1 MKKNI
6 VVKTE
11 KNIEMMAD
19 YLGVN
24 MDRTSIINDNK
35 EAGLYVNELSYA
47 VGVNARGQK
56 NPRTEG
62 TPESV
67 AAAYEK
73 NVSRANEIAKSK
85 VNFNSPQATVWNA
98 KVLKEVREFINDL
111 IEYNKTEVNLK
122 INLRLM
128 EQFLNDYFPE
138 IKEDDYYVADGNT
151 ICQLIEDIH
160 EKVESGD
167 LSSDAMKKIAKYYD
181 KEKLKV
187 ILYTENVF
195 ESPLPET
202 DAKYGLEY
210 GCKCIQLINL
220 LAMYNHKSWTA
231 YNYEKF
237 YLNFIRLICLFVHKE
252 FKAIP
257 NYANKSMFEL
267 VNAMICLFLPDVKK
281 LDVTPD
287 DLSRTCLLV
296 IKAVTNQTA
305 KACRKNKEDV
315 AKDRQ
320 ISNAFFGQKGYN
332 SILNTITSSY
342 LTLSN
347 FSVGMGHVQEWCNS
361 VVRLQ
366 AQTRLMEEYNVPSNR
381 DRTFGVKVVFENKD
395 ILEKKE
401 NICSKIIKG
410 IHPDKI
416 CELYLDYEKAIKD
429 ALIIYYKNDTPIRPL
444 DNANTEEL
452 LTLADD
458 LYEKDIEKAKILYN
472 RFSVLLGGAE

>member
-1 MKKNI
+1 MKNV

-11 KNIEMMAD
+11 KNIEMMAN
-19 YLGVN
+19 YLGIN
-24 MDRTSIINDNK
+24 MDRASIINDNK

-47 VGVNARGQK
+47 VGVNTRGQK

-62 TPESV
+62 IPESV
-67 AAAYEK
+67 AEAYEK
-73 NVSRANEIAKSK
+73 NLIRANELAKSK
-85 VNFNSPQATVWNA
+85 VNFNQPQATVWNA
-98 KVLKEVREFINDL
+98 KVLKEVREFISEL

-122 INLRLM
+122 INPRLM
-128 EQFLNDYFPE
+128 EQFLNDYFPA
-138 IKEDDYYVADGNT
+138 INEDDYYVADGNT

-160 EKVESGD
+160 NKVESGV
-167 LSSDAMKKIAKYYD
+167 LASDAMKKIAKYYD

-202 DAKYGLEY
+202 DAKYELEH

-220 LAMYNHKSWTA
+220 LAMYNHKSWTS

-252 FKAIP
+252 FNEIP

-281 LDVTPD
+281 LDVSPD

-305 KACRKNKEDV
+305 KACRKNNEDE

-342 LTLSN
+342 LTLTN
-347 FSVGMGHVQEWCNS
+347 FSVGMGHIQEWCNS

-366 AQTRLMEEYNVPSNR
+366 AQTRLMEEYNVPTNR
-381 DRTFGVKVVFENKD
+381 DRTFGVKAVFENKD
-395 ILEKKE
+395 IIEKKE
-401 NICSKIIKG
+401 NICAKIIKG
-410 IHPDKI
+410 MHPDKI
-416 CELYLDYEKAIKD
+416 SELYFDYEKAIKN
-429 ALIIYYKNDTPIRPL
+429 ALILYYKDDMPIKPL
-444 DNANTEEL
+444 KNASIEEL

-458 LYEKDIEKAKILYN
+458 LVENDIKKAKVLAD
-472 RFSVLLGGAE
+472 RFNTLLGGVK